1 MKPKQIIFA
10 LGLALPALSLAQT
23 SGGDG
28 GALKDAAQKA
38 VTNNPEVLARLHAFN
53 AAREEVD
60 VARGGYF
67 PRVDLT
73 AGAGRERLRE
83 PGVDARSFNR
93 RGATIS
99 LTQMLWDGLATRN
112 EVSRLGHA
120 KLSRYFELLDVSE
133 TTALEAGRAYYDVL
147 RYRRLV
153 KLAEENYVQHRSVY
167 NQIQRKAETG
177 AGRRVDFEQASG
189 RLALAESN
197 LTTELANLH
206 DVTARYQR
214 LVGEVPPG
222 SLPDAGLYN
231 KDIPGNGAEVQRTA
245 QSRSPTI
252 AAAVENLR
260 AAQDDARV
268 RKAAFSPRVDFRLR
282 QDWQRNLD
290 GVDGLRNDGVAEL
303 VLNYNLFNGG
313 SDLARTRQYAERLS
327 NAKDLRDKA
336 CRDVRQTVAI
346 AYNDTRKLVEQL
358 RYLDQ
363 HQTSIEKARDAY
375 RKQFDI
381 GQRTLLDLLDTENE
395 LFQAKRAYVNAEQDL
410 GIAYLRTHAGMGN
423 ALAVLGLAKQD
434 TGNLPETQNWEA
446 GQDAPEAC
454 PPDAPGSVAI
464 DKEALNARAAGL
476 APAVVAA
483 PAAPVQAAPVQVA
496 GGPVDPAVE
505 IALRDWAA
513 AWSAKDF
520 DKYIS
525 FYAPDFKAGRI
536 SKSAW
541 IAQRKARVMKS
552 GPISIGISDLRL
564 VAKAPDRSV
573 TTFSQD
579 YKSTDFK
586 DHKTKMLEWVKR
598 DGKWL
603 IERESNR

>member
-1 MKPKQIIFA
+1 MKTKQIIIA
-10 LGLALPALSLAQT
+10 LGLALPVLSQAQT
-23 SGGDG
+23 VAGG

-53 AAREEVD
+53 AARDEVD
-60 VARGGYF
+60 VGRGGYF

-83 PGVDARSFNR
+83 PGLDARSFNR

-120 KLSRYFELLDVSE
+120 KLTRYFELLDISE

-147 RYRRLV
+147 RYRKLV

-167 NQIQRKAETG
+167 EQIQRKVQAG

-214 LVGEVPPG
+214 LVGEIPQDN
-222 SLPDAGLYN
+222 LPEAGLY
-231 KDIPGNGAEVQRTA
+231 KDIPVQSAEVQRNA

-260 AAQDDARV
+260 AAQDDAKV

-282 QDWQRNLD
+282 QDWQHNLD
-290 GVDGLRNDGVAEL
+290 GIDGTRNDGVAEF
-303 VLNYNLFNGG
+303 VLNYNLLNGG
-313 SDLARTRQYAERLS
+313 SDLARTHQFAERLN

-346 AYNDTRKLVEQL
+346 AYNDTRKLSEQL

-395 LFQAKRAYVNAEQDL
+395 LFQAKRAYVNAEYDL
-410 GIAYLRTHAGMGN
+410 GIAYVRTHAGMGN
-423 ALAVLGLAKQD
+423 ALAALGLTKQD
-434 TGNLPETQNWEA
+434 TGDLPEAQNWEA

-454 PPDAPGSVAI
+454 PPDAPGSIATNK
-464 DKEALNARAAGL
+464 DALNARAATL
-476 APAVVAA
+476 VPAVEAA
-483 PAAPVQAAPVQVA
+483 PAAAVQVA

-505 IALRDWAA
+505 VALRNWAA

-520 DKYIS
+520 DKYIG
-525 FYAPDFKAGRI
+525 FYAHDFKAGQV
-536 SKSAW
+536 SKAAW
-541 IAQRKARVMKS
+541 FAQRKARVMKR
-552 GPISIGISDLRL
+552 GPISVGISDLRL
-564 VAKAPDRSV
+564 VSKGPDRTV
-573 TTFSQD
+573 TTFSQH
-579 YKSTDFK
+579 YKSTNFE

-598 DGKWL
+598 DGNWL